1 LVRVIPSYKPPRDR
15 DARATIRGYVYQADL
30 TIARW
35 IELDPGQILEVEHG
49 EDIDLVAQAI
59 TAEDEYEQYRLL
71 EQVKHREQAVTLKTG
86 TAIAAIVNFYE
97 HRLVNPDLPLLFRY
111 TTNALIGRERR
122 SPMPGGMAAI
132 HAWEQIRNGTLEEA
146 NRNKAIKGIRHLLL
160 ESRRPE
166 DIPEES
172 WQRFQNHLRQVDQSQ
187 LYEFIRAFEWSTG
200 TSAVRELRQELK
212 RRLLEKEFAADP
224 LEADEQYHRLFL
236 HVFEVLSSRDSTLES
251 KQLRTEELERI
262 ITLPTLSKNDHALL
276 NTLREVTKQHELEL
290 QLLAGRVSEVEEG
303 LENVRDQVYGLLRS
317 QKLNI
322 TVDYVPGSPIIDV
335 PLLDYPVSGRT
346 QTVGMLKRIVTT
358 KKWTAIH
365 GGASTGK
372 TTLAILLAQEL
383 STCKAW
389 IRLGP
394 DYSIDQAC
402 AQLDEACEALMH
414 EPLPAERLA
423 WYERMA
429 VQLGPHALVVIDDL
443 PQISGRDGL
452 SARLQQL
459 VRAFRSQGA
468 HLLSLSAYELPS
480 VLRHSLHRQNLHTW
494 AIEPFSQSE
503 VVELLRSYE
512 APEDIVAQAKFINAL
527 AMRHPLFVE
536 AITQYLEQRNWQF
549 DEHALSAL
557 FQRKYAA
564 DLQEE
569 TQRRLLATVE
579 DRNTRNLLYRLTLIL
594 GNFSSD
600 AVQILAE
607 VEPVIDHPRER
618 LTTLTGPWIEHERLE
633 YFRLS
638 PLIRSLGADDL
649 SHQTKRECNRA
660 LAEQL
665 LSTGSLHI
673 AQAFNVLNYLLNA
686 EEYNRAGL
694 FTISVLLD
702 IRRQTRPVEDY
713 GFISLWANAPLPA
726 QMNLEVRLYLRG
738 LQFDLQS
745 TRGYDTAFIEEELKA
760 LLAQASTSE
769 TWGIL
774 ATWAA
779 VRGRMPGIHLALLSA
794 LRYWSQA
801 RLPNGKPLASVFP
814 EDMHPESLI
823 WVSASEV
830 ETIDQLREW
839 IETVEQLT
847 ANQRRYTFNE
857 PYAEAGCM
865 HMVDSV
871 WHKEDEKPKEQQD
884 WAMLLSAFNTIANR
898 ASTFQLELLWA
909 CTIRAQI
916 MIMAEYGQDLTGALV
931 KAEEA
936 LSQASND
943 PRVQFLLR
951 ECVGRQLL
959 YAQREQE
966 AESWLQQALAQ
977 PTSAYPYEHMAA
989 LLCLSR
995 ALGSSDPQQAVAYT
1009 QEAVRLAETSSA
1021 IGDRALVKVLGE
1033 EAIALW
1039 MVDERE
1045 RAFDSWDR
1053 AAEVLL
1059 NCRSE
1064 SDEWK
1069 GLYVLFGHLSGYF
1082 TSTVQTGQ
1090 PPAVTSSGEPYEP
1103 PKRGLFFTSHS
1114 LRAHLYDQARDSLLM
1129 VLLAQFAEAM
1139 GRDERTAV
1147 WAQRGIEL
1155 SREAGQ
1161 AVAYYQMS
1169 ADMIL
1174 YLVLERRYAEA
1185 LDIALE
1191 AGMISVALREQH
1203 KRGGDILARNLEI
1216 TELLGDK
1223 RSEAWQHAEYQATQI
1238 GLLPIIFSL
1247 GLIAIDRPDQVHKQA
1262 EEVVAICRDINAT
1275 ASDQAL
1281 WSTAAQLIE
1290 QTFVSLRPVSEWRK
1304 TFDALPRNEYDVLR
1318 VLAYFGASLQQGFS
1332 LDDACQLHAMI
1343 LAYME
1348 KAVSR
1353 PQSTAYRRLVS
1364 PFFTT
1369 YWLTK
1374 FAQQR
1379 FRFRTPTAIEAEL
1392 DAAQQIPESR
1402 RAHTILWAVA
1412 SGLDVNLS
1420 ESSLQAP

>member
-1 LVRVIPSYKPPRDR
+1 M
-15 DARATIRGYVYQADL
+15 

-35 IELDPGQILEVEHG
+35 LELEPGQILEVEHG
-49 EDIDLVAQAI
+49 EDIDLIAQAI
-59 TAEDEYEQYRLL
+59 TAKEEYEQYRLL
-71 EQVKHREQAVTLKTG
+71 EQVKHREQAVTLKTNA
-86 TAIAAIVNFYE
+86 AIAAIVNFYE
-97 HRLVNPDLPLLFRY
+97 HRLANPGLPLLFRY
-111 TTNALIGRERR
+111 TTNALVGRERR
-122 SPMPGGMAAI
+122 SPMPGGMAVI
-132 HAWEQIRNGTLEEA
+132 HAWEQIRNGALEEA
-146 NRNKAIKGIRHLLL
+146 NRNKAMEGIRRLLL

-187 LYEFIRAFEWSTG
+187 LHEFIRTFEWSTG
-200 TSAVRELRQELK
+200 TRAVRELRQELK
-212 RRLLEKEFAADP
+212 RRLIEKGFAADP
-224 LEADEQYHRLFL
+224 LEADEQYLRLFL

-251 KQLRTEELERI
+251 KQLHTEELERLI
-262 ITLPTLSKNDHALL
+262 ALPTLSKTDHALL
-276 NTLREVTKQHELEL
+276 NTIRDVMKQHELEL
-290 QLLAGRVSEVEEG
+290 QLLTGRVSEAEEG
-303 LENVRDQVYGLLRS
+303 LENVRDQVYGLLRN
-317 QKLNI
+317 QRLNI
-322 TVDYVPGSPIIDV
+322 TVDYVPSSPILDV

-346 QTVGMLKRIVTT
+346 QTVEMLKRIVTT
-358 KKWTAIH
+358 NIWTAIH
-365 GGASTGK
+365 GGASIGK

-383 STCKAW
+383 SNCKAW

-402 AQLDEACEALMH
+402 TQLDEAFKALMH

-429 VQLGPHALVVIDDL
+429 AQLGPHALVVIDDL
-443 PQISGRDGL
+443 PQLSGRDGL

-459 VRAFRSQGA
+459 VRAFRSQGVR
-468 HLLSLSAYELPS
+468 LLSLSAHELPS
-480 VLRHSLHRQNLHTW
+480 VLRRSLYRQNLHTW
-494 AIEPFSQSE
+494 AIEPFSQSD
-503 VVELLRSYE
+503 VAELLRSYE
-512 APEDIVAQAKFINAL
+512 APEHIVSQAKFINTL
-527 AMRHPLFVE
+527 AVRHPPFVE

-549 DEHALSAL
+549 DEQVLSAL

-564 DLQEE
+564 DLKEE

-579 DRNTRNLLYRLTLIL
+579 DRDTRDLLYRLALIL
-594 GNFSSD
+594 GDFSFD
-600 AVQILAE
+600 AVRILAE

-618 LTTLTGPWIEHERLE
+618 LITLTGPWIERERLE

-649 SHQTKRECNRA
+649 SHQTKRDCNRV

-673 AQAFNVLNYLLNA
+673 AQALNVLNYLLNA

-702 IRRQTRPVEDY
+702 IQQQERPVEDY
-713 GFISLWANAPLPA
+713 GFISLWANDPLPA
-726 QMNLEVRLYLRG
+726 QMNLEIRLYLRG

-760 LLAQASTSE
+760 LLVQVTASE

-779 VRGRMPGIHLALLSA
+779 VRGRVPGIHLALLSA
-794 LRYWSQA
+794 LRYWPQA
-801 RLPNGKPLASVFP
+801 LLPNGKPLASVFP

-847 ANQRRYTFNE
+847 ENQRRYTFNE

-865 HMVDSV
+865 HIVDSV
-871 WHKEDEKPKEQQD
+871 WHKEAEKPKEQQD
-884 WAMLLSAFNTIANR
+884 WAMLLSAFDTIANR
-898 ASTFQLELLWA
+898 ASTLQLELLWA
-909 CTIRAQI
+909 CVIRAQI
-916 MIMAEYGQDLTGALV
+916 MIMAEYGQDLTGALA
-931 KAEEA
+931 KAEKT
-936 LSQASND
+936 LLQASYD

-966 AESWLQQALAQ
+966 AVSWLQQALDES
-977 PTSAYPYEHMAA
+977 TSAYPYEHMAA

-995 ALGSSDPQQAVAYT
+995 ALGSSDPQKAVAYT
-1009 QEAVRLAETSSA
+1009 EEAVRLAETSSA
-1021 IGDRALVKVLGE
+1021 IGDRALVKALGE

-1039 MVDERE
+1039 MVDDRE

-1059 NCRSE
+1059 ACCSE

-1114 LRAHLYDQARDSLLM
+1114 LRAHFYDQVRDSLLM
-1129 VLLAQFAEAM
+1129 VLLAQFAEAV
-1139 GRDERTAV
+1139 GRDERTAIWV
-1147 WAQRGIEL
+1147 QRGIEL
-1155 SREAGQ
+1155 SREDGL

-1169 ADMIL
+1169 ADIIP
-1174 YLVLERRYAEA
+1174 YLVLEKRYAEA

-1191 AGMISVALREQH
+1191 AGMISVALREQR
-1203 KRGGDILARNLEI
+1203 KRGGDVLARNLEI

-1223 RSEAWQHAEYQATQI
+1223 SSEAWQHAEYQATQI
-1238 GLLPIIFSL
+1238 GLLPTIFSL
-1247 GLIAIDRPDQVHKQA
+1247 GLIAIDHPDLAHKQA
-1262 EEVVAICRDINAT
+1262 EEVVTLCRDISAT
-1275 ASDQAL
+1275 ASDQPL

-1290 QTFVSLRPVSEWRK
+1290 QTFVTLQPVNEWRK
-1304 TFDALPRNEYDVLR
+1304 TFDVLRPNEDSVLR
-1318 VLAYFGASLQQGFS
+1318 VLAYLGASLQQDFP
-1332 LDDACQLHAMI
+1332 LVDACQLHAMI

-1348 KAVSR
+1348 KAVSQT
-1353 PQSTAYRRLVS
+1353 QSTGYRRLVS

-1392 DAAQQIPESR
+1392 YAAQQIPESR
-1402 RAHTILWAVA
+1402 RARTILWTVA

-1420 ESSLQAP
+1420 ESGLQAP